1 MRRWGAILGALV
13 GAALV
18 AVVLKALPPFV
29 FILLVVVAGSYG
41 YRRYRLVTVVSPQQL
56 EATSLGLERATVDR
70 FGLLGYPLRAL
81 ARGADRSVE
90 ELLFGT
96 WRTLEVKLFDLR
108 YTEDDAQEKRLSCA
122 VAPLDVEVPATLIEP
137 RTLFTPPEA
146 FGDLGEL
153 AVGPAAFR
161 EAFEVR
167 GGDRTFAEALLN
179 ERMRTWLLEIAGWGF
194 ELSGRWLLCYV
205 PRAGTRDPLGVLQ
218 TLAGFVDQIP
228 TQVHERYA
236 VHKAATVADEP
247 TGSDA
252 PAAG

>member
-1 MRRWGAILGALV
+1 VLI

-29 FILLVVVAGSYG
+29 FILMVVVAGSYG
-41 YRRYRLVTVVSPQQL
+41 YHRYRLVTVVSPQQL

-70 FGLLGYPLRAL
+70 FGLLGYPLHVF
-81 ARGADRSVE
+81 ARGTDRSIE
-90 ELLFGT
+90 DLLFGT

-108 YTEDDAQEKRLSCA
+108 YTENGAQEKWLSCA
-122 VAPLDVEVPATLIEP
+122 VAPLDVDVPAILLEP

-153 AVGPAAFR
+153 AIGPAAFR

-167 GGDRTFAEALLN
+167 GSDRAFAEALLS

-194 ELSGRWLLCYV
+194 ELSGRWLLCYT
-205 PRAGTRDPLGVLQ
+205 PRTGARDPLGVLQ
-218 TLAGFVDQIP
+218 TFASFVDRIP
-228 TQVHERYA
+228 GAVQEHYA
-236 VHKAATVADEP
+236 VHEPATVADEP
-247 TGSDA
+247 TGPDA
-252 PAAG
+252 PTAG